1 MDKVTKRLVT
11 IEFRYYDRPINEDF
25 SGYNTCTI
33 TVGVYDTL
41 DEAIEHGNKAIE
53 LLSKYFEV
61 RSGDRFMKNH
71 LFGTPKTLVTNCCYP
86 IKNISY
92 FAKITSLHYD
102 NLLATIQKVFEARN
116 RYEQYLKE
124 QEDE

>member
-25 SGYNTCTI
+25 SGYNSYTI

-53 LLSKYFEV
+53 ILSQYFKF
-61 RSGDRFMKNH
+61 RSEERFRKNY
-71 LFGTPKTLVTNCCYP
+71 LFGSPKTLVTNSTKY
-86 IKNISY
+86 ISY
-92 FAKITSLHYD
+92 FAKITPLYYD
-102 NLLATIQKVFEARN
+102 NLLDTIQKVFEARD

>member
-25 SGYNTCTI
+25 SGHNTYTI

-61 RSGDRFMKNH
+61 RSDDRFMKNH
-71 LFGTPKTLVTNCCYP
+71 LFGTPNTLVTNCCYP
-86 IKNISY
+86 TKNISY

-102 NLLATIQKVFEARN
+102 NLLDTIQKVFEARN